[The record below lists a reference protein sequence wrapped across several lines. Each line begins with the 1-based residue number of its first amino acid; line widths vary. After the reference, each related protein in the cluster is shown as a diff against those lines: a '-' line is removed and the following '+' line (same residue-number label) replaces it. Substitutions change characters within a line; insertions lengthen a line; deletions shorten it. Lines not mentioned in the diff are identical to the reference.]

1 MPQPPHPRRP
11 RTGGEDGDPH
21 GAAVDRSDRAAATG
35 KPTGAGTGASSS
47 NSASGPDADA
57 VFQFEPDRIV
67 RAIVYHML
75 DEGLA
80 REIAPDSVHNAVTRL
95 RRRGVRPSIRRSA
108 WVAMNNH
115 ERLEWLLAE
124 SRTVPLLRD
133 DDVVLLGSRDA

>member
-1 MPQPPHPRRP
+1 MPQPPHPWRFRF
-11 RTGGEDGDPH
+11 GGEDGNPQGFAVGSGGNR
-21 GAAVDRSDRAAATG
+21 GAAAGSPAGPGAAAD
-35 KPTGAGTGASSS
+35 GASNPES
-47 NSASGPDADA
+47 DA
-57 VFQFEPDRIV
+57 VLQFEPDRIV

-80 REIAPDSVHNAVTRL
+80 REIAPDSARNAVARL

-108 WVAMNNH
+108 WLAMSNH
-115 ERLEWLLAE
+115 DRLEWLLAE

>member
-1 MPQPPHPRRP
+1 MPQPRHPFRSRF
-11 RTGGEDGDPH
+11 GGEDGRQHRPSA
-21 GAAVDRSDRAAATG
+21 GAGDRAAADG
-35 KPTGAGTGASSS
+35 EQAGP
-47 NSASGPDADA
+47 GPGTPSTPEAEA
-57 VFQFEPDRIV
+57 VLQFEPDRIV
-67 RAIVYHML
+67 RAIVFHML

-80 REIAPDSVHNAVTRL
+80 REIAPDSARNAVARL
-95 RRRGVRPSIRRSA
+95 RRRAVRPSIRRSA